1 MANELD
7 KTIEELEAEV
17 LDELEEASSDPMQK
31 LKTNKEDGKM
41 TAISNAQPEGKV
53 QTDATKAVNDPD
65 DALGAKA
72 AKATKKDTTIK
83 NYLKIIL
90 KIAKIEKQTS
100 IIYDHSK
107 PNGTPRKVL
116 DVSLAKKYGWI
127 AKTNTIDALKK
138 TYYEFKKNNKY

>member
-41 TAISNAQPEGKV
+41 TAISNAKPEGKV

-72 AKATKKDTTIK
+72 AKATKKDTTIPQK
-83 NYLKIIL
+83 GAQDKMDTPNDGMK
-90 KIAKIEKQTS
+90 KTAK
-100 IIYDHSK
+100 
-107 PNGTPRKVL
+107 
-116 DVSLAKKYGWI
+116 SLAAG
-127 AKTNTIDALKK
+127 
-138 TYYEFKKNNKY
+138 

>member
-31 LKTNKEDGKM
+31 LKKNKEDGNM
-41 TAISNAQPEGKV
+41 TVISNAQPEGKV

-72 AKATKKDTTIK
+72 AKATKTATK
-83 NYLKIIL
+83 NSYK
-90 KIAKIEKQTS
+90 S
-100 IIYDHSK
+100 S
-107 PNGTPRKVL
+107 
-116 DVSLAKKYGWI
+116 
-127 AKTNTIDALKK
+127 
-138 TYYEFKKNNKY
+138 